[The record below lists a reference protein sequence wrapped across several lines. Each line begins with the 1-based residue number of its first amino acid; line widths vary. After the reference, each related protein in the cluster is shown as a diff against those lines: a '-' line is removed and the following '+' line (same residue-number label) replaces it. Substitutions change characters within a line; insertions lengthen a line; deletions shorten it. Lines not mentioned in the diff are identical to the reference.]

1 MLENGRNKRAVER
14 AGWAHFFAQPPVSGG
29 GHSTV
34 LLPPTSTMR
43 TLTHSMLRRFV
54 SLAALA
60 FAPALCHAWGQEG
73 HSIVAEIAQRRLT
86 PDAAMAVAKL
96 QGGASLA
103 SVASWADDVRGERKG
118 DFNLHFVD
126 IPRGE
131 HEYDEKTHCAPSEK
145 GDCVVKALQRAQ
157 QALRCAP
164 AEDARREALRYVVH
178 FVGDVHQ
185 PLHATGDL
193 EGGNAFKVH
202 GSLHGQTCKGTCAL
216 ESGNLHSLWDSGLIR
231 RTVWDWGAY
240 VERLEKTLLATQDF
254 DLKSGGDQPA
264 DWAIQSHAVGE
275 LVWNDKLIPADG
287 TIDDAYYAAVL
298 PVLDQQLALGGLRLA
313 RLLNETFAPGSCSA
327 PVAATPSPRAE
338 KGLQP
343 GANLGELKT
352 QFKAYRDAGGYA
364 RDQAA
369 VGDAAAAWVLARAK
383 QVPRPALVLD
393 IDETSLDNWDQLA
406 QNDFGYIVQ
415 GDCTVAPG
423 TACGAL
429 AWEAQGRAPAIAA
442 TLKLFKAAR
451 AAGVSV
457 FFITGRKEAERDATQ
472 ANLRAAGYDGWAGL
486 VLRPDGAHSAY
497 SAASFKAGERAR
509 IVMQGYQVLATVG
522 DQPSDLAGGYAEKA
536 FLMPNPFYRIP

>member
-1 MLENGRNKRAVER
+1 MRA
-14 AGWAHFFAQPPVSGG
+14 F
-29 GHSTV
+29 T
-34 LLPPTSTMR
+34 LPTF
-43 TLTHSMLRRFV
+43 RR
-54 SLAALA
+54 LAAIAALA

-86 PDAAMAVAKL
+86 PAAVAGVAKL
-96 QGGASLA
+96 QAGASLA
-103 SVASWADDVRGERKG
+103 SVASWPDDVRGERKG

-126 IPRGE
+126 IPRGV
-131 HEYDEKTHCAPSEK
+131 HEYDEKAHCEPSEK

-157 QALRCAP
+157 QALRCGP
-164 AEDARREALRYVVH
+164 TEETRREALRYVVH
-178 FVGDVHQ
+178 FVGDLHQ

-193 EGGNAFKVH
+193 EGGNGFKVH

-231 RTVWDWGAY
+231 RTVWNWGAY

-264 DWAIQSHAVGE
+264 DWAIQSHAVAE

-287 TIDDAYYAAVL
+287 TIDDGYYAAVL

-327 PVAATPSPRAE
+327 PVATTPWPRAE
-338 KGLQP
+338 NGLEP
-343 GANLGELKT
+343 TANLGELKA
-352 QFKAYRDAGGYA
+352 QFKAYHEGGYA
-364 RDQAA
+364 RDQADMA
-369 VGDAAAAWVLARAK
+369 EAATAWVLSRAK
-383 QVPRPALVLD
+383 QVPKPALVLD
-393 IDETSLDNWDQLA
+393 IDETSLDNWGQMA
-406 QNDFGYIVQ
+406 QNDFGYIVN
-415 GDCTVAPG
+415 GDCTTVPG

-442 TLKLFKAAR
+442 TLKLYKAAR

-457 FFITGRKEAERDATQ
+457 FFITGRKEAERVGTE
-472 ANLRAAGYDGWAGL
+472 ANLRAAGYDGWTGV
-486 VLRPDGAHSAY
+486 VLRPDGTHSAF

-509 IVMQGYQVLATVG
+509 IVMQGYQILATVG